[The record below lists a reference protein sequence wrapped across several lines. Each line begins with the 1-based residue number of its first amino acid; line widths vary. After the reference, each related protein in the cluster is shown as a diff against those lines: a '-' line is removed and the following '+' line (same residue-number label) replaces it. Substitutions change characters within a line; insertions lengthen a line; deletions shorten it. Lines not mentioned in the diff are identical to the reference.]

1 MKNLFWVI
9 FSLLTL
15 ASCSGDNP
23 NPLQQQDMGEIIAEV
38 GDKKFYETDIDFEI
52 MSLPESMRY
61 MMRDELVRGQVLD
74 VMIKREVVSQKAK
87 EMGLNLDPL
96 MTYRMR
102 KAENEILIQGVRDW
116 NHSDL
121 KHPTAKEIK
130 VYYESHLDEFII
142 PKQIH
147 ARHILVADK
156 QTAVEIIKQVKANP
170 ESFPTLAAQFSI
182 DDSTKGR
189 GGDLNWFAR
198 DDMLEAFD
206 KAAFALNNKKPL
218 SQPVK
223 TKFGWHIIEW
233 LGEREQQTPSFE
245 EVEVEIKSILEK
257 EKLDTWIKGLM
268 NNASIKVLK
277 AAYIM
282 ERH

>member
-1 MKNLFWVI
+1 MKSSLWVI
-9 FSLLTL
+9 LSVLAL
-15 ASCSGDNP
+15 ASCSEDTSNT
-23 NPLQQQDMGEIIAEV
+23 LSQQDKGEIVAEV
-38 GDKKFYETDIDFEI
+38 GDKNFYESDIDFEI

-61 MMRDELVRGQVLD
+61 IMRDELARGQVLA
-74 VMIKREVVSQKAK
+74 VMMKREVVSQKAK

-96 MTYRMR
+96 ITYRMR
-102 KAENEILIQGVRDW
+102 KAENEILIQGVREW

-121 KHPTAKEIK
+121 KHVTDKEVK
-130 VYYESHLDEFII
+130 TYFEAHLNEFII

-156 QTAVEIIKQVKANP
+156 QTAVEIIKQLKANP

-189 GGDLNWFAR
+189 GGDLNWFAP
-198 DDMLEAFD
+198 DDMVQAFD
-206 KAAFALNNKKPL
+206 KAAFALSQKKSL
-218 SQPVK
+218 SQPVQ

-245 EVEVEIKSILEK
+245 EVKAEIKSILDK
-257 EKLDTWIKGLM
+257 EKLDAWIKGLM
-268 NNASIKVLK
+268 DNASIKVLK
-277 AAYIM
+277 AAYVTQKN
-282 ERH
+282 